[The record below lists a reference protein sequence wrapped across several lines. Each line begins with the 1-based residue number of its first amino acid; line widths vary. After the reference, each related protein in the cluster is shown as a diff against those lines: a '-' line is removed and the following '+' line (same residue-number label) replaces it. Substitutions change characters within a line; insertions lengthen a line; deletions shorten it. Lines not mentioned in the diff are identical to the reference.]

1 MKKNTQTF
9 ANIDYFVIFAFDNA
23 SFTLI
28 GKLQLICCKFY
39 NYKSEKAD

>member
-23 SFTLI
+23 IFTLI